1 MVGVLRY
8 IIPAIAGFLNKP
20 HLNFQG
26 IYHPQI
32 PANAGCSYY
41 VKRFIGYA
49 HNKHLL
55 TQAIDTDEVTHYEIR
70 ERKTDEIF

>member
-8 IIPAIAGFLNKP
+8 IIPAIAGNSIFFHIKSS
-20 HLNFQG
+20 G

-55 TQAIDTDEVTHYEIR
+55 TQAIDTDEVIHYEIR
-70 ERKTDEIF
+70 KRKNK